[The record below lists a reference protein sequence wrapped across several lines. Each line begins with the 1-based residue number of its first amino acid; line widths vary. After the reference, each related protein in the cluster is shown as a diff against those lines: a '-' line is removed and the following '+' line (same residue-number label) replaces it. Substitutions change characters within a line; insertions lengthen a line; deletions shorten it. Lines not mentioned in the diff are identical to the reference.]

1 MGRVSSNAA
10 KGRQSGEEHMN
21 IPEIKGYANVKGI
34 GLVAILSE
42 DVGGMTFVARW
53 VNTQA
58 LTDVVEHLIDD
69 LPEKNT

>member
-1 MGRVSSNAA
+1 
-10 KGRQSGEEHMN
+10 MN

>member
-1 MGRVSSNAA
+1 
-10 KGRQSGEEHMN
+10 MN
-21 IPEIKGYANVKGI
+21 IPEIKGYAKVKGI